1 MVTKRRWTDEENNIL
16 VQAIIANPHNIQ
28 GACKYAATKLE
39 GRTPKACELHWYQ
52 VIAPANN
59 PTKLGVSFLA
69 VGPKTIY
76 KNRKNSGSSI
86 VQPEKSTLWAKIR
99 KLIGLNF
106 LRTDL
111 H

>member
-16 VQAIIANPHNIQ
+16 VQAITANPHNIRE
-28 GACKYAATKLE
+28 ACRHAATKLE
-39 GRTPKACELHWYQ
+39 GRTPRACIRPWYE

-76 KNRKNSGSSI
+76 KNPKNSGSST
-86 VQPEKSTLWAKIR
+86 VQPEKNTLWTKI
-99 KLIGLNF
+99 KKFIGVK
-106 LRTDL
+106 
-111 H
+111 

>member
-1 MVTKRRWTDEENNIL
+1 MATKRKWTKEEEEIL
-16 VQAIIANPHNIQ
+16 VQDITANPHNIKK
-28 GACKYAATKLE
+28 ACRYAATKLE

-76 KNRKNSGSSI
+76 KNRKNSGSSN
-86 VQPEKSTLWAKIR
+86 VQPEKNTLWAKIK
-99 KLIGLNF
+99 KLIGLK
-106 LRTDL
+106 
-111 H
+111 

>member
-16 VQAIIANPHNIQ
+16 VQAITANPHNIRE
-28 GACKYAATKLE
+28 ACRHAATKLE
-39 GRTPKACELHWYQ
+39 GRTPRACIRRWYE

-76 KNRKNSGSSI
+76 RNRKNSGSST
-86 VQPEKSTLWAKIR
+86 VQPEKSTLWTKI
-99 KLIGLNF
+99 KKFIGLK
-106 LRTDL
+106 
-111 H
+111 